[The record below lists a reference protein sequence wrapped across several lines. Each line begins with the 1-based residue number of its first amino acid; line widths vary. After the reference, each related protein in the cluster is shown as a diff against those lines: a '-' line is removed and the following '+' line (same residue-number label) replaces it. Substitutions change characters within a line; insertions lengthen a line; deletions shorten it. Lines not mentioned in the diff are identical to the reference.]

1 MTRLSTAKIMAFAV
15 LGATIT
21 APAQAVMP
29 LSFTVSLESETPGTQ
44 VSTSG
49 FHSVGVEDFDARSNG
64 EPQNFTSNFGG
75 TIFSGIYTGVGVNNA
90 DQYGGAVGTGKYANA
105 QTNNTYTIDLSSTEP
120 QGVTYFGF
128 WLSALDGNNNLAFY
142 QGGDLLFT
150 FNAADARNFINS
162 LTNSGAYYGNP
173 TTPFLGQNGG
183 EPYSFLNF
191 YARGNTRFDRIVF
204 SQGPGGGY
212 ESDNHTVGRWS
223 RISGTVI
230 GGSGAVPEPATW
242 ALLLTGF
249 GLVGVAAR
257 RRKGLASVAA

>member
-1 MTRLSTAKIMAFAV
+1 MNKLTTASILGIAAMGAV
-15 LGATIT
+15 LA

-29 LSFTVSLESETPGTQ
+29 LSFTVTLESELPGTQ
-44 VSTSG
+44 VSTAG
-49 FHSVGVEDFDARSNG
+49 FHSVGVETFNARSNG

-75 TIFSGIYTGVGVNNA
+75 SVFSGVYTGVGVNNA
-90 DQYGGAVGTGKYANA
+90 DQYGGADGTGKYANA
-105 QTNNTYTIDLSSTEP
+105 QTNRTYTIDLSSTEP

-142 QGGDLLFT
+142 QGATQLFT
-150 FNAADARNFINS
+150 FNAIDAKNFING
-162 LTNSGAYYGNP
+162 LPNKNDYLGNP
-173 TTPFLGQNGG
+173 NSAFLNQNGS

-191 YARGNTRFDRIVF
+191 YARGATRFDRIVF

-223 RISGTVI
+223 RISGSVI

-242 ALLLTGF
+242 AMLLTGF
-249 GLVGVAAR
+249 AMIGAAAR
-257 RRKGLASVAA
+257 RRKTIASVAA